1 MENNKPLQV
10 YVIEDSQILQGLLNS
25 SITAAGAEVCGRSG
39 NADEAV
45 EDIFAFNPDVV
56 LVDISLKSGSGF
68 DVLKA
73 LKEHNLAP
81 DAIKLVLTNH
91 PEYRQV
97 CILLGADRV
106 FDKSIEMSQAMA
118 FISDLVVQN
127 DRAASAA
134 RAQHPSLT

>member
-1 MENNKPLQV
+1 MKKTLQI
-10 YVIEDSQILQGLLNS
+10 YVVEDSQILQGLLNS
-25 SITAAGAEVCGRSG
+25 AIAAAGAEVCGRSA

-56 LVDISLKSGSGF
+56 LIDISLKSGSGF

-97 CILLGADRV
+97 CILLGANRV
-106 FDKSIEMSQAMA
+106 FDKSIEMSQALA
-118 FISDLVVQN
+118 FIGDLVVQN
-127 DRAASAA
+127 DHDAHTA
-134 RAQHPSLT
+134 RAQQPALT